1 LRPGPRDDELLRHLE
16 ANPPA
21 WVITGSRRLARAL
34 TIRVAEQRAAGG
46 QEVAD
51 TPAIH
56 ALEDWLQ
63 QLGEEALRRELT
75 PQRSGRVLLSAAAE
89 QLLWEHVIAASPGDL
104 PRQLLDTSALATTAA
119 DAWKRIC
126 LWGEPSWSGPAIQDV
141 DAFRGWLPA
150 FRARLASGGF
160 VTAAE
165 LPALVAAAIR
175 AGEFEGRRPAVVL
188 VLGFE
193 KADPSVALLVEA
205 LAERGTTVKQG
216 LDADEQ
222 VAATPRVWRA
232 PTPAAEVRTAAS
244 RIRERLLADP
254 GLRVA
259 VLAPDLGA
267 CGNRLVRVFEEELDP
282 EGVLAAGAASAPR
295 FDFAEAP
302 ALLDYP
308 LVASAFDVLGLDSST
323 VPFEAASR
331 VLLSQWPR
339 REGEAGQ
346 RDRVLRAAVEARLRR
361 SRAPGVSLARRSGS
375 LAWHADKLASE
386 VKAGGLVAQAFDLEG
401 FARRLEKLATRLDE
415 ERSIRR
421 SPGKWRREWIA
432 RLEIFGWPGKLL
444 GDAEGLV
451 FRRWRDAMDAFAT
464 LEQVEATM
472 DGVHALA
479 RLRTICAS
487 LRVQPSSE
495 GLGVQVM
502 NLLDGAGLHFD
513 VIFVIGM
520 TATAFPPPPR
530 PNPLLPVAW
539 QRLQPGMPRASV
551 EGERELAALVWS
563 RVLASAPEVFV
574 SYSVVGDREEENSA
588 SAFVAGLE
596 CADADP
602 REGRPWWLESA
613 LLGVPLQARPP
624 DDAGPPLVRRGGSSL
639 VSHQSDCPFRAF
651 AALRLG
657 AEKLDEVQT
666 QPDPSR
672 RGTLVHAALAKAYQ
686 DIPSS
691 DDLAGLSDAN
701 ILEVARAAAVHAID
715 EHGELFEDAADLR
728 NAVGLWLEELVASWM
743 RHEREVR
750 DGPWSVEHLEHEEER
765 TFPTSHADPLTIRF
779 RADRID
785 RVDDGAAVILD
796 FKTSGTPK
804 GPGRWKGERPAEPQL
819 PLYMAL
825 IQDEGRRVDGIAFA
839 NLSARDACH
848 LQGIATRQFSDKFG
862 PPGRKKTRSAAD
874 YDDEVARLR
883 AAVEALAA
891 DYLGGDVRVA
901 PRDAGVCKH
910 CGSQALC
917 RIVESGADAGD
928 GEGEDDE

>member
-1 LRPGPRDDELLRHLE
+1 MRAGLRDEALLRHLD
-16 ANPPA
+16 ADPPA

-34 TIRVAEQRAAGG
+34 TIRVAELRAAAGR
-46 QEVAD
+46 EVAD

-56 ALEDWLQ
+56 ELQEWLQ
-63 QLGEEALRRELT
+63 QLGQEVLRREAVLQ
-75 PQRSGRVLLSAAAE
+75 PGRVLLTTAAE
-89 QLLWEHVIAASPGDL
+89 QLLWEHVIAAAPGDL
-104 PRQLLDTSALATTAA
+104 PRQLLDTTALATTAS
-119 DAWKRIC
+119 DAWQRIC
-126 LWGEPSWSGPAIQDV
+126 LWGEPSWAGPAIEDV
-141 DAFRGWLPA
+141 DAFRRWLPA

-175 AGEFEGRRPAVVL
+175 AGELEDRRPAVVL
-188 VLGFE
+188 ALGFE
-193 KADPSVALLVEA
+193 KPDPSVALLIDALEA
-205 LAERGTTVKQG
+205 RGTTVRRS
-216 LDADEQ
+216 LHADEET
-222 VAATPRVWRA
+222 AATPRVWRA
-232 PTPAAEVRTAAS
+232 ATPAAEVRTVAA

-259 VLAPDLGA
+259 VLAPDLA
-267 CGNRLVRVFEEELDP
+267 SCGTRLQRVFEEELDP
-282 EGVLAAGAASAPR
+282 DGILATGSASPPR
-295 FDFAEAP
+295 FDYAEAP

-308 LVASAFDVLGLDSST
+308 LVASALDLLGIDSSA
-323 VPFEAASR
+323 VPFETISR

-339 REGEAGQ
+339 REGEAGE

-361 SRAPGVSLARRSGS
+361 SRNPRVALAGRADSVQRQAQR
-375 LAWHADKLASE
+375 LAAEARE
-386 VKAGGLVAQAFDLEG
+386 GGLAARAADLED
-401 FARRLEKLATRLDE
+401 FATRIERLAGRLDA

-421 SPGKWRREWIA
+421 SPGKWRREWID
-432 RLEIFGWPGKLL
+432 RLEILGWPGVLA

-472 DGVHALA
+472 DGAHALA

-513 VIFVIGM
+513 AIYAIGM

-539 QRLQPGMPRASV
+539 QRVQPGMPRASV
-551 EGERELAALVWS
+551 EGERELAELVWS

-574 SYSVVGDREEENSA
+574 SYSVLGEREEENSA
-588 SAFVAGLE
+588 SAFVAGLDCE
-596 CADADP
+596 DADP
-602 REGRPWWLESA
+602 GEGRPWWLESA
-613 LLGVPLQARPP
+613 LQGVPLQARPA
-624 DDAGPPLVRRGGSSL
+624 DDAGAPRIRRGGSSL

-657 AEKLDEVQT
+657 AEKLDEVQP

-672 RGTLVHAALAKAYQ
+672 RGTLVHAALAKAYT

-691 DDLAGLSDAN
+691 VDLAGLSDGN
-701 ILEVARAAAVHAID
+701 IAEVARAAAEHAI
-715 EHGELFEDAADLR
+715 GEQREFFEDDADLR
-728 NAVGLWLEELVASWM
+728 NAAGLWLEELVASWM
-743 RHEREVR
+743 RHERDVR
-750 DGPWSVEHLEHEEER
+750 DGPWTVAHLEHDEER
-765 TFPTSHADPLTIRF
+765 SFPASHENPLTIRF

-785 RVDDGAAVILD
+785 SVDEGGTVILD

-804 GPGRWKGERPAEPQL
+804 GPGRWKGDRPAEPQL

-825 IQDEGRRVDGIAFA
+825 LQDEGRRVDGIAFA

-862 PPGRKKTRSAAD
+862 PPGRKKTKSAAD

-883 AAVEALAA
+883 AAVEALAES
-891 DYLGGDVRVA
+891 YLGGDVRVA
-901 PRDAGVCKH
+901 PRDAGVCKN

-917 RIVESGADAGD
+917 RVGESGADVGES
-928 GEGEDDE
+928 EGEDDE